1 MAKVQHRPSSVTK
14 DAKKFRVRFPQRL
27 TPIPHLRLILVWGV
41 LITATLGLGIK
52 VYRLQMVKAEDLEK
66 KARQQQMV
74 YLRPYIPRRPIVD
87 RVGNVLATDQLV
99 YTLYAHPKLFKIK
112 QQEMA
117 KRVAPLIE
125 QDEAELVE
133 TFAKQESGIR
143 LAHNLSEDAAQRLQ
157 NLNVDGIELIQRY
170 ARLYPQQETVSNVI
184 GYVDLYDRDGQAG
197 IEYSQEK
204 YLERNPLTLRLSRA
218 GNGAL
223 MPDHLP
229 EGFIHFDDSR
239 LQLTLDLRIQRA
251 AHLALR
257 QQMAE
262 YRAKRG
268 AVIVMDIHDGS
279 LLTLASE
286 PTYDPN
292 RYYTYAADMA
302 LFKNWAVSDLY
313 EPGSTFKPI
322 NVAIAL
328 EEGVIQPSD
337 KINDPGRVFIDRWPI
352 SNHDFHS
359 NGGHGVI
366 NIAQVLQTSSNVGMI
381 KIMQKLSPA
390 VYYEWLQKLGLGEK
404 IGLDLGGEG
413 QGQIKS
419 RQQFVSTAI
428 EPATTA
434 FGQGFSL
441 TPIQLAQLHATLGNG
456 GKLVTPHMVKGL
468 VDPDGYLHTEL
479 PRPHPQPLFSP
490 ETSQTVL
497 EMMETVVT
505 EGSGK
510 PAQIEGYRIA
520 GKTGTAQKASPNG
533 GYLPNAKITSFVGI
547 FPVDAPRYVVVAVV
561 DEPRKANSFGST
573 VAAPIVKSVM
583 DTLISVMEIPPSEPP
598 SGEGSSQE

>member
-1 MAKVQHRPSSVTK
+1 MAKVQHRPSSVAK
-14 DAKKFRVRFPQRL
+14 DAQKFRVRFPRRL

-41 LITATLGLGIK
+41 LIAATLGLGIK
-52 VYRLQMVKAEDLEK
+52 IYRLQMVKADDLEE
-66 KARQQQMV
+66 KARQQQMI

-87 RVGNVLATDQLV
+87 RAGNILATDQLV
-99 YTLYAHPKLFKIK
+99 YTLYAHPKLFKVT

-117 KRVAPLIE
+117 KLIAPLIE
-125 QDEAELVE
+125 QNEEELVE
-133 TFAKQESGIR
+133 TFAKQESGIH
-143 LAHNLSEDAAQRLQ
+143 LAHKLSEDVAQRLQ
-157 NLNVDGIELIQRY
+157 DLNVDGIELIQEY
-170 ARLYPQQETVSNVI
+170 DRLYPQQGTVANVI
-184 GYVDLYDRDGQAG
+184 GYVDVYDHKGQAG
-197 IEYSQEK
+197 IEHSQEK
-204 YLERNPLTLRLSRA
+204 YLEQHPPIFRLSRA

-229 EGFIHFDDSR
+229 EGFTQFDDSR
-239 LQLTLDLRIQRA
+239 LQLTLDLRVQRA
-251 AHLALR
+251 ANLALR
-257 QQMAE
+257 KQLVE

-268 AVIVMDIHDGS
+268 VVIVMDVHDGS
-279 LLTLASE
+279 LLALASE

-292 RYYTYAADMA
+292 RYYEADVA

-328 EEGVIQPSD
+328 EEGVIQPED
-337 KINDPGRVFIDRWPI
+337 RINDPGQIYIDRWPI

-359 NGGHGVI
+359 KGGHGVI
-366 NIAQVLQTSSNVGMI
+366 DIAQILQTSSNIGMI
-381 KIMQKLSPA
+381 KIMQRLSPA
-390 VYYEWLQKLGLGEK
+390 VYYDWLQRLGLGEK

-413 QGQIKS
+413 KGQIKS
-419 RQQFVSTAI
+419 RQQFVSSAI

-441 TPIQLAQLHATLGNG
+441 TPIQLAQLHAALGNG
-456 GKLVTPHMVKGL
+456 GKLVKPQIVKGL
-468 VDPDGYLHTEL
+468 VNPDGYLHTEF
-479 PRPHPQPLFSP
+479 PHPHPKPLFSP
-490 ETSQTVL
+490 QTSQTVL

-505 EGSGK
+505 KGSGK

-573 VAAPIVKSVM
+573 VAAPVVKSVM
-583 DTLISVMEIPPSEPP
+583 DTLISIMEIPPSESP
-598 SGEGSSQE
+598 SSEGSSQD

>member
-1 MAKVQHRPSSVTK
+1 MAKVQYHRPSV
-14 DAKKFRVRFPQRL
+14 AKNSPRFRVSFPQRL
-27 TPIPHLRLILVWGV
+27 TPIPHLRLILVWAV
-41 LITATLGLGIK
+41 LITATLGLGFKI
-52 VYRLQMVKAEDLEK
+52 YWLQIVDADRLEK
-66 KARQQQMV
+66 KARQQQMI

-87 RVGNVLATDQLV
+87 QAGNVLATDQLV
-99 YTLYAHPKLFKIK
+99 YTLYVHPKLFKIES
-112 QQEMA
+112 QEMA
-117 KRVAPLIE
+117 GQIAPLIE
-125 QDEAELVE
+125 EDVAELVK
-133 TFAKQESGIR
+133 TFAQQESGIR
-143 LAHNLSEDAAQRLQ
+143 LAHNLSEDIAHRLEA
-157 NLNVDGIELIQRY
+157 LNVDGIELIQQY
-170 ARLYPQQETVSNVI
+170 ARLYPQQETVANVL
-184 GYVDLYDRDGQAG
+184 GYVDFYQHKGQAG
-197 IEYSQEK
+197 IELSQQK
-204 YLERNPLTLRLSRA
+204 YLERSPLTLRLSRT

-229 EGFIHFDDSR
+229 EGFTHFDDLR

-251 AHLALR
+251 ARLALR
-257 QQMAE
+257 KQMVE

-268 AVIVMDIHDGS
+268 VVIVMDVHDGS
-279 LLTLASE
+279 LVALASE

-292 RYYTYAADMA
+292 RYYEANME

-322 NVAIAL
+322 NIAIAL
-328 EEGVIQPSD
+328 EENAIQPD
-337 KINDPGRVFIDRWPI
+337 DQIHDPGRIYIDNWTI

-359 NGGHGVI
+359 NGGHGII

-381 KIMQKLSPA
+381 KIMQKVSPA
-390 VYYEWLQKLGLGEK
+390 TYYEWLQRLGLGKE
-404 IGLDLGGEG
+404 IGLDLSGEG
-413 QGQIKS
+413 QGQLKN
-419 RQQFVSTAI
+419 RQQFINAEI

-456 GKLVTPHMVKGL
+456 GKLVMPHIVTGL
-468 VDPDGYLHTEL
+468 VDSEGYLHTEL
-479 PRPHPQPLFSP
+479 PRPHPKPVFSP

-533 GYLPNAKITSFVGI
+533 GYLPNAKITSFVSI
-547 FPVDAPRYVVVAVV
+547 FPVDAPRYVVVAAV
-561 DEPRKANSFGST
+561 DEPSKANAFGST

-583 DTLISVMEIPPSEPP
+583 DTLISVMEIPPSVDH
-598 SGEGSSQE
+598 SDGESED